1 MKVSND
7 FYFPG
12 KEPDEKI
19 IIALRR
25 HIAAIATKISLF
37 TIIGLI
43 PPIAYFLTHDYLA
56 WLDDGT
62 SLGYLIIVLT
72 ISIFYLYIFLLI
84 YHAWVDYY
92 LDLWIVTNERIV
104 AMEQKGLFHRVVS
117 ELRLNRIQDVSSET
131 KGFFPTIF
139 KYGTVHVQTASEE
152 DKFYFSEIPRPEV
165 VARQILELH
174 EKYVGFD
181 QESVGSDVAHQSSTG
196 PNTHFPN
203 RPHEN
208 KPF

>member
-1 MKVSND
+1 MKGLND

-25 HIAAIATKISLF
+25 HVAAVAEKIFLF
-37 TIIGLI
+37 AVIGLI
-43 PPIAYFLTHDYLA
+43 LPIIYFFTRDYLT
-56 WLDDGT
+56 WLDDSTG
-62 SLGYLIIVLT
+62 LGYLVSVLAV
-72 ISIFYLYIFLLI
+72 SLFYLYILLFI

-139 KYGTVHVQTASEE
+139 KYGTVHIQTASEE
-152 DKFYFSEIPRPEV
+152 DKFYFSEVPRPEM

-174 EKYVGFD
+174 EKYVGLD
-181 QESVGSDVAHQSSTG
+181 QKLSDSAHQNISHRS
-196 PNTHFPN
+196 N
-203 RPHEN
+203 EN
-208 KPF
+208 KPV